1 MGSPLAPILANIFM
15 RNFEEKAFNNFTG
28 THPKFYRRYVD
39 DSFLLFQDKSE
50 VQPIFQYLNSCH
62 ENVRFTKDEESL
74 TENFF
79 PFLDVK
85 VVKEWGVS

>member
-1 MGSPLAPILANIFM
+1 MAELLTCLEIVGNCRPRNVHVTSTGSPLAPILANIFM

-50 VQPIFQYLNSCH
+50 VQSVLLIYTF
-62 ENVRFTKDEESL
+62 
-74 TENFF
+74 
-79 PFLDVK
+79 
-85 VVKEWGVS
+85 